1 MGDGKKVVVVGG
13 GLSGLCCART
23 LQRAGVEA
31 HIYEASDG
39 VGGRVRT
46 DIVANCR
53 LDRGFQV
60 LFTAYPAVQQELD
73 LNALKLKYFDAGA
86 VVYWRGERYPL
97 GDPFKQPSQLLES
110 VISPLITIRDKILV
124 LRLRTDIHRVSLQE
138 IAEYPDMSMED
149 YLREYGFSDKFINR
163 FIRPFFAGIF
173 LDYGLYT
180 SVRMFGF
187 VWKML
192 VDGRTAVPEKGMG
205 AIPRQI
211 AKGLTPD
218 SVHLNSPVVELLRE
232 EGRVTGIRLE
242 GEETVKADAV
252 VVATDA
258 EVAAR
263 LTGLPIPTD
272 HRAATC
278 LYFLLPKPLSGSK
291 SILLFAEPN
300 AHAEGQ
306 PLVNNAAMM
315 SNVASSYTTKGKYLL
330 SVTVLGD
337 SRLPDS
343 ELARRAKGEIAPHF
357 QGSNPDEWQL
367 IQVYRIPWAQYRQ
380 PTGIFDR
387 LPSTE
392 TGTPGL
398 FLGGEITASSS
409 LNGALVSGQRAAAA
423 VLTHLGQ

>member
-1 MGDGKKVVVVGG
+1 MGEVKKVVVVGG
-13 GLSGLCCART
+13 GVSGLCCART

-31 HIYEASDG
+31 HLYEASDG

-46 DIVANCR
+46 DIVSNCR

-73 LNALKLKYFDAGA
+73 LDALKLQYFDAGA
-86 VVYWRGERYPL
+86 VVYWRGEGYSL
-97 GDPFKQPSQLLES
+97 GDPFKQPGQLLETA
-110 VISPLITIRDKILV
+110 ISPLVTVRDKMRV
-124 LRLRTDIHRVSLQE
+124 LRLRKDLRRVSVQE

-163 FIRPFFAGIF
+163 FIRPFCAGIF
-173 LDYGLYT
+173 LDYSLAT

-192 VDGRTAVPEKGMG
+192 IDGRTAVPEKGMG

-218 SVHLNSPVVELLRE
+218 SVHLNSPVLELLRE
-232 EGRVTGIRLE
+232 GERVTGIRLE
-242 GEETVKADAV
+242 GGETVEADAV

-263 LTGLPIPTD
+263 LTGLNLPTE
-272 HRAATC
+272 HRGATC
-278 LYFLLPKPLSGSK
+278 LYFLLPKPLNGNK

-315 SNVASSYTTKGKYLL
+315 SNIAPSYTTKGKYLL
-330 SVTVLGD
+330 SVTVLGN
-337 SRLPDS
+337 SLLPNE

-357 QGSNPDEWQL
+357 QGSNPDEWKL
-367 IQVYRIPWAQYRQ
+367 IQVYRIPWAQFRQ

-387 LPSTE
+387 LPATE
-392 TGTPGL
+392 TDTPGL

-423 VLTHLGQ
+423 VLTHLGL

>member
-39 VGGRVRT
+39 IGGRVRT
-46 DIVANCR
+46 DIIANCR

-60 LFTAYPAVQQELD
+60 LFTAYPAVKQELD
-73 LNALKLKYFDAGA
+73 LDELNLQYFDAGA
-86 VVYWRGERYPL
+86 IVYWRGEGYIL
-97 GDPFKQPSQLLES
+97 GDPMKQPGQLVETTL
-110 VISPLITIRDKILV
+110 SPLISLADKMRV
-124 LRLRTDIHRVSLQE
+124 LRLRRDVRRVSLQD
-138 IAEYPDMSMED
+138 IAEFPDMPMED

-173 LDYGLYT
+173 LDYGLTT

-211 AKGLTPD
+211 EKGLAPD
-218 SVHLNSPVVELLRE
+218 TVHLNSPVAELIRT
-232 EGRVTGIRLE
+232 EGRVAGIRLE
-242 GEETVKADAV
+242 GGETVEADAV

-258 EVAAR
+258 GVAAR
-263 LTGLPIPTD
+263 LTGLPLPTD
-272 HRAATC
+272 HRSATC
-278 LYFLLPKPLSGSK
+278 LYFLVPKPLNSNK

-306 PLVNNAAMM
+306 PIVNNATML
-315 SNVASSYTTKGKYLL
+315 SNVAPSYAGKGKHLL

-337 SRLPDS
+337 SRLTN
-343 ELARRAKGEIAPHF
+343 EEMIRRAKGEIAPHF
-357 QGSNPDEWQL
+357 PKSDPDEWQL
-367 IQVYRIPWAQYRQ
+367 IQVYRIPWAQFRQ

-387 LPSTE
+387 LPATE

-398 FLGGEITASSS
+398 FLGGEITVSSS

-423 VLTHLGQ
+423 VLTALGR

>member
-1 MGDGKKVVVVGG
+1 MGEGKKVVVVGG

-60 LFTAYPAVQQELD
+60 LFTAYPAVKQEIDLD
-73 LNALKLKYFDAGA
+73 ELNLQYFDAGA
-86 VVYWRGERYPL
+86 VVYWRGESYSL
-97 GDPFKQPSQLLES
+97 GDPMKQPGQLLES
-110 VISPLITIRDKILV
+110 AISPLITLSDKMRV
-124 LRLRTDIHRVSLQE
+124 LRLRRDMRKVSLKE

-149 YLREYGFSDKFINR
+149 YLRDYGFSDKFINR

-173 LDYGLYT
+173 LDYSLYT

-211 AKGLTPD
+211 AKDLAPD
-218 SVHLNSPVVELLRE
+218 SVHLNSPVAELLRA
-232 EGRVTGIRLE
+232 EGRVMGIRLE
-242 GEETVKADAV
+242 GGETIEADAV

-263 LTGLPIPTD
+263 LTGLSLPTE
-272 HRAATC
+272 HRSATC
-278 LYFLLPKPLSGSK
+278 LYFLLPKPINTNK

-306 PLVNNAAMM
+306 AIVNNIAMM
-315 SNVASSYTTKGKYLL
+315 SNVAPSYAGKGRHLL

-337 SRLPDS
+337 SRLPDA

-357 QGSNPDEWQL
+357 PKSNPDEWEL
-367 IQVYRIPWAQYRQ
+367 IKIYRIPWAQFRQ

-387 LPSTE
+387 LPAAWTSA
-392 TGTPGL
+392 PGL
-398 FLGGEITASSS
+398 FLGGEITVSSS
-409 LNGALVSGQRAAAA
+409 LDGALVSGQRAAAA
-423 VLTHLGQ
+423 VLTHLGR

>member
-1 MGDGKKVVVVGG
+1 MGEGKKVVVVGG

-23 LQRAGVEA
+23 LQRAGVDA

-46 DIVANCR
+46 DIVSNCR

-73 LNALKLKYFDAGA
+73 MDELGLQYFDAGA
-86 VVYWRGERYPL
+86 VVYWRGESYNL
-97 GDPFKQPSQLLES
+97 GDPIKQPSQLLES
-110 VISPLITIRDKILV
+110 AISPLITIKDKLRV
-124 LRLRTDIHRVSLQE
+124 LRLRRDMRKVTLKE
-138 IAEYPDMSMED
+138 ISEYPDMSMED

-173 LDYGLYT
+173 LDYSLHT
-180 SVRMFGF
+180 SVRAFGF
-187 VWKML
+187 MWKML

-211 AKGLTPD
+211 AKDLASD
-218 SVHLNSPVVELLRE
+218 SVHLNSPVVELLRT

-242 GEETVKADAV
+242 DGETVEADAV
-252 VVATDA
+252 VVATDGS
-258 EVAAR
+258 VAAR
-263 LTGLPIPTD
+263 LTGLPLSSEPRGT
-272 HRAATC
+272 TC
-278 LYFLLPKPLSGSK
+278 LYFLVPKPLHTHK
-291 SILLFAEPN
+291 SLLLFAEPN

-306 PLVNNAAMM
+306 ALVNNATMM
-315 SNVASSYTTKGKYLL
+315 SNVAPSYAAKGKCLL
-330 SVTVLGD
+330 SVSVLGV
-337 SRLPDS
+337 SNLPND

-357 QGSNPDEWQL
+357 PKTNPDDWEL

-387 LPSTE
+387 LPDTE
-392 TGTPGL
+392 TRTPGL
-398 FLGGEITASSS
+398 FLGGEITVASSI
-409 LNGALVSGQRAAAA
+409 NGALVSGQRAAAA
-423 VLTHLGQ
+423 VLTDLGR

>member
-1 MGDGKKVVVVGG
+1 MGDGKRVVVIGG

-46 DIVANCR
+46 DIVVNCR

-73 LNALKLKYFDAGA
+73 LDALNLQYFDAGA

-110 VISPLITIRDKILV
+110 AISPLITIRDKILV
-124 LRLRTDIHRVSLQE
+124 LRLRRDMQRVSLQE

-149 YLREYGFSDKFINR
+149 YLRDYGFSDKFINR

-218 SVHLNSPVVELLRE
+218 SVHLNSPVVELLRA

-242 GEETVKADAV
+242 GDETVRADAV

-258 EVAAR
+258 EVAGR

-278 LYFLLPKPLSGSK
+278 LYFLLPKPLNGSK

-315 SNVASSYTTKGKYLL
+315 SNVASSYTAKGKYLL

-337 SRLPDS
+337 SRLSDA

-392 TGTPGL
+392 TETPGL

-423 VLTHLGQ
+423 ALTHLGQ

>member
-1 MGDGKKVVVVGG
+1 MADGKKVVVVGG

-31 HIYEASDG
+31 HIFEASDG

-60 LFTAYPAVQQELD
+60 LFTAYPAVRQELD
-73 LNALKLKYFDAGA
+73 LKALNLQYFDSGA
-86 VVYWRGERYPL
+86 VIFWRGQSY
-97 GDPFKQPSQLLES
+97 GMADPMKQPSQLVES
-110 VISPLITIRDKILV
+110 ALSPLITVGDKMRMLRMQREIRK
-124 LRLRTDIHRVSLQE
+124 VSLQE
-138 IAEYPDMSMED
+138 ISEYPDMSMDD
-149 YLREYGFSDKFINR
+149 YLREYGFSDKFMNR

-173 LDYGLYT
+173 LDYGLQT

-192 VDGRTAVPEKGMG
+192 VEGRTAVPEKGMG

-211 AKGLTPD
+211 AKDLPPD
-218 SVHLNSPVVELLRE
+218 SVHLNSPVAELVRE
-232 EGRVTGIRLE
+232 GGRVTGIRLE
-242 GEETVKADAV
+242 NGETAEADAV

-263 LTGLPIPTD
+263 LTGLRLSTE
-272 HRAATC
+272 HRSSTC
-278 LYFLLPKPLSGSK
+278 LYFLVPKPLSGSK
-291 SILLFAEPN
+291 SIMLFAEPN

-306 PLVNNAAMM
+306 AIVNNAAMM
-315 SNVASSYTTKGKYLL
+315 SNVAPSYVTKGKCLL

-337 SRLPDS
+337 SRLPNE
-343 ELARRAKGEIAPHF
+343 ELMRRAKGEIAPHF
-357 QGSNPDEWQL
+357 PKSNADEWQL
-367 IQVYRIPWAQYRQ
+367 IQVYRVPWAQYRQ

-387 LPSTE
+387 LPPTE
-392 TGTPGL
+392 TETPGL
-398 FLGGEITASSS
+398 FLGGEITVSSS
-409 LNGALVSGQRAAAA
+409 LDGALASGQRAAAA
-423 VLTHLGQ
+423 VLTHLGR

>member
-1 MGDGKKVVVVGG
+1 MGEGKKVVVVGG

-46 DIVANCR
+46 DIIANCR

-73 LNALKLKYFDAGA
+73 LKELNLQYFDAGA
-86 VVYWRGERYPL
+86 VVYWRGAAYGL
-97 GDPFKQPSQLLES
+97 GDPFKQPGQLVES
-110 VISPLITIRDKILV
+110 MVSPLIKITDKLRL
-124 LRLRTDIHRVSLQE
+124 LRLRQDLRRVTLRE
-138 IAEYPDMSMED
+138 IEEYPDMSMED
-149 YLREYGFSDKFINR
+149 YLREYGFSDKLINR

-173 LDYGLYT
+173 LDYGLAT

-187 VWKML
+187 VWKMI

-211 AKGLTPD
+211 EKGLTPD
-218 SVHLNSPVVELLRE
+218 SIHLNSPVTELLRKD
-232 EGRVTGIRLE
+232 GCVTGIRLE
-242 GEETVKADAV
+242 SGETVEADAV

-258 EVAAR
+258 GVAAR
-263 LTGLPIPTD
+263 LTGMDLPTD
-272 HRAATC
+272 HRSVTC
-278 LYFLLPKPLSGSK
+278 LYFLVPKPINSNK
-291 SILLFAEPN
+291 SLLLFAEPN

-306 PLVNNAAMM
+306 PLVNNATMI
-315 SNVASSYTTKGKYLL
+315 SNVAPSYAGKGKYLL
-330 SVTVLGD
+330 SVTVLGN
-337 SRLPDS
+337 STLPDT

-357 QGSNPDEWQL
+357 PRSDPDAWEL
-367 IQVYRIPWAQYRQ
+367 IKIYRIPWAQFRQ
-380 PTGIFDR
+380 PTGIFER
-387 LPSTE
+387 LPATE

-423 VLTHLGQ
+423 VLTSLGR

>member
-1 MGDGKKVVVVGG
+1 MGEGKKVVVVGG

-46 DIVANCR
+46 DIISNCR

-60 LFTAYPAVQQELD
+60 LFTAYPAVQQELNLD
-73 LNALKLKYFDAGA
+73 ELNLQYFDAGA
-86 VVYWRGERYPL
+86 VVYWRGEGYSL
-97 GDPFKQPSQLLES
+97 GDPIKQPSQLLES
-110 VISPLITIRDKILV
+110 AISPLITLTDKMRV
-124 LRLRTDIHRVSLQE
+124 LRLRRDMRKVTLQE

-173 LDYGLYT
+173 LDYSLYT

-211 AKGLTPD
+211 EKGLMPD
-218 SVHLNSPVVELLRE
+218 SVHLNSPVVELLRAD
-232 EGRVTGIRLE
+232 GRVTGIRLE
-242 GEETVKADAV
+242 GGETVEADAV

-258 EVAAR
+258 SVAAR
-263 LTGLPIPTD
+263 LTGLPLPTD
-272 HRAATC
+272 HRSATC
-278 LYFLLPKPLSGSK
+278 LYFQMPKPLNSNK

-306 PLVNNAAMM
+306 PIVNNATMM
-315 SNVASSYTTKGKYLL
+315 SNVAPSYVGKGKHLL

-337 SRLPDS
+337 SRLPDI

-357 QGSNPDEWQL
+357 PNSNPDDWQL
-367 IQVYRIPWAQYRQ
+367 IQVYRIPWAQFRQ

-387 LPSTE
+387 LPATE

-398 FLGGEITASSS
+398 FLGGEITVSSS

-423 VLTHLGQ
+423 VLTALGR

>member
-1 MGDGKKVVVVGG
+1 MGDSKKVVVVGG

-60 LFTAYPAVQQELD
+60 LFTAYPAVKQELD
-73 LNALKLKYFDAGA
+73 LGELNLQYFDAGA
-86 VVYWRGERYPL
+86 IVYWRGEGYIL
-97 GDPFKQPSQLLES
+97 GDPMKQPGQLVETTL
-110 VISPLITIRDKILV
+110 SPLISLADKMRV
-124 LRLRTDIHRVSLQE
+124 LRLRRDVRRVSLQE
-138 IAEYPDMSMED
+138 IAEFPDMPMED
-149 YLREYGFSDKFINR
+149 YLREYGFSDRFINR

-173 LDYGLYT
+173 LDYGLTT

-211 AKGLTPD
+211 EKGLAPD
-218 SVHLNSPVVELLRE
+218 TVHLNSPVAELIRA
-232 EGRVTGIRLE
+232 EGRVMGIRME
-242 GEETVKADAV
+242 GGETVEADAV

-258 EVAAR
+258 GVAAR
-263 LTGLPIPTD
+263 LTGLSLPTD
-272 HRAATC
+272 HRSATC
-278 LYFLLPKPLSGSK
+278 LYFLVPKPLNANR

-306 PLVNNAAMM
+306 PIVNNATML
-315 SNVASSYTTKGKYLL
+315 SNVAPSYAGKGKHLL

-337 SRLPDS
+337 SRLTNE
-343 ELARRAKGEIAPHF
+343 ELTRRAKGEIAPHF
-357 QGSNPDEWQL
+357 PKSDPDEWQL
-367 IQVYRIPWAQYRQ
+367 IQIYRIPWAQFRQ

-387 LPSTE
+387 LPATE

-398 FLGGEITASSS
+398 FLGGEITVSSS

-423 VLTHLGQ
+423 VLTALGR